1 MDIIKRIPRSINPK
15 NIPKNI
21 PKNLKNITRYNPLVK
36 VNLKDISKNIS
47 TSKLP
52 KQFKNNIFINF
63 IVIFVV
69 VIIIGSLVYNVI
81 TKEVPTTG
89 GVIREG
95 IIGQPQYINPVLSFS
110 NDVNKPDRVL
120 EYLIYPSLFRLDSE
134 GNLIN
139 ELVEEYT
146 VGDNGKEY
154 IFKIKSGITWD
165 DNTPLTIDDIIFTI
179 ETIQNPDYNSPL
191 NSALKGVVITRVDD
205 ATLKLNINA
214 SYSPFLSGLTFGI
227 LPKHIWQNLEPSAF
241 LLAKS
246 NLEPVGSGKFKYK
259 SIQKKKDGN
268 IASITLE
275 RNSNYFGDKPN
286 IETFILVFYPREDED
301 KMIQDFKQ
309 DKLQAITQL
318 KRPLDESE
326 KFQTNILNI
335 PQSFGIIFNV
345 KDPLLANKEIR
356 QAMSHAIDRDQII
369 NNVLNGEATLINGPL
384 NEFNKFYIDT
394 PVELNL
400 DKAKQILD
408 EANWKDADGDGI
420 REKDNQKA
428 EFVLLVAGGNKVDEV
443 TKTLKEQ
450 IQTIGIQ
457 MNIEII
463 PFNELSNNQIRNRSY
478 QALFLG
484 LGLNIYPDP
493 YIYWHSS
500 QINSP
505 GLNLSQ
511 YTNIN
516 NDGYLET
523 ARTNTDNN
531 VINSSLAQFQN
542 QISNDV
548 PAIFIYSP
556 QYLYYTNPIIS
567 NIRLSVG
574 NSSVDR
580 YASISEW
587 YVSTKRVFK

>member
-1 MDIIKRIPRSINPK
+1 MDIIKRIPKPINPK

-21 PKNLKNITRYNPLVK
+21 PKNLKNITKHNPLAN
-36 VNLKDISKNIS
+36 VNLKNISKNIP
-47 TSKLP
+47 TGKLP
-52 KQFKNNIFINF
+52 KQFKNNVFVNF
-63 IVIFVV
+63 IIIFVV
-69 VIIIGSLVYNVI
+69 LIIIGSVVYRVI
-81 TKEVPTTG
+81 TKEVPATG

-120 EYLIYPSLFRLDSE
+120 EYLIYPTLFRLDTE
-134 GNLIN
+134 GNLVN
-139 ELVEEYT
+139 ELVEEYS

-154 IFKIKSGITWD
+154 IFKIKPNITWD

-191 NSALKGVVITRVDD
+191 NSALKGVIITKVDD
-205 ATLKLNINA
+205 STLKLNLNA

-241 LLAKS
+241 LLAKA
-246 NLEPVGSGKFKYK
+246 NLEPVGAGKFKYK

-275 RNSNYFGDKPN
+275 RNTNYFGAKPN
-286 IETFILVFYPREDED
+286 IETFILVFYAKEEE
-301 KMIQDFKQ
+301 MTQDFKQ
-309 DKLQAITQL
+309 NKLQAITQL
-318 KRPLDESE
+318 KSPLDESD

-345 KDPLLANKEIR
+345 KDPLLAKKEIR
-356 QAMSHAIDRDQII
+356 QAMSHTIDRDQII

-384 NEFNKFYIDT
+384 NKFNKFYTDT

-400 DKAKQILD
+400 DRAKQILD

-428 EFVLLVAGGNKVDEV
+428 EFTLLVAGGNKVDEV
-443 TKTLKEQ
+443 TAILREQ
-450 IQTIGIQ
+450 VKAVGIQ
-457 MNIEII
+457 MNTEII

-531 VINSSLAQFQN
+531 VITSSLAQFQN
-542 QISNDV
+542 QIANDV

-567 NIRLSVG
+567 NIKVSTG

-580 YASISEW
+580 YASISDW
-587 YVSTKRVFK
+587 YVMTKRVLK

>member
-1 MDIIKRIPRSINPK
+1 MDIIKRIPRSINT
-15 NIPKNI
+15 KNI
-21 PKNLKNITRYNPLVK
+21 PKNLTNITKHNPLAN
-36 VNLKDISKNIS
+36 VNLKNIYKNIP
-47 TSKLP
+47 TGELP
-52 KQFKNNIFINF
+52 KRLKNNIFVNF
-63 IVIFVV
+63 IIIFVV
-69 VIIIGSLVYNVI
+69 LIIISSVVYRAI
-81 TKEVPTTG
+81 TKEVLTIG
-89 GVIREG
+89 GIIREG
-95 IIGQPQYINPVLSFS
+95 IIGQPQYINPILSFS

-120 EYLIYPSLFRLDSE
+120 EYLIYPTLFRLDTE
-134 GNLIN
+134 GNLVN

-146 VGDNGKEY
+146 VGNNGKEY
-154 IFKIKSGITWD
+154 IFKIKPNITWD

-179 ETIQNPDYNSPL
+179 ETIQNPGYNSPL
-191 NSALKGVVITRVDD
+191 NSALKGVIITKVDD
-205 ATLKLNINA
+205 SSLKLNLNA

-241 LLAKS
+241 LLAKA
-246 NLEPVGSGKFKYK
+246 NLEPVGAGKFKYK

-275 RNSNYFGDKPN
+275 RNTNYFGAKPN
-286 IETFILVFYPREDED
+286 IETFILVFYAKEDE
-301 KMIQDFKQ
+301 MTQDFKQ
-309 DKLQAITQL
+309 NKLQAITQL
-318 KRPLDESE
+318 KSPLDESD

-345 KDPLLANKEIR
+345 KDPLLAKKEIR
-356 QAMSHAIDRDQII
+356 QAISHTIDRTQII
-369 NNVLNGEATLINGPL
+369 NNILNGEATLINGPL
-384 NEFNKFYIDT
+384 NKFNKFYIDT

-420 REKDNQKA
+420 REKDKQKA
-428 EFVLLVAGGNKVDEV
+428 EFTLLVAGGNKVDEV
-443 TKTLKEQ
+443 TTMLKEQ
-450 IQTIGIQ
+450 IKAVGIQ
-457 MNIEII
+457 MNTEII

-500 QINSP
+500 QINNP

-531 VINSSLAQFQN
+531 VITSSLAQFQN
-542 QISNDV
+542 QITSDI

-567 NIRLSVG
+567 NIKVLTG

-580 YASISEW
+580 YASISDW
-587 YVSTKRVFK
+587 YVMTKRVLK

>member
-1 MDIIKRIPRSINPK
+1 MDIIKRIPKPINPK

-21 PKNLKNITRYNPLVK
+21 PKNLKNITKHNPLAN
-36 VNLKDISKNIS
+36 VNLKNISKNIP
-47 TSKLP
+47 TGKLP
-52 KQFKNNIFINF
+52 KQFKNNVFVNF
-63 IVIFVV
+63 IIIFVV
-69 VIIIGSLVYNVI
+69 LIIIGSVVYRVI
-81 TKEVPTTG
+81 TKEVPATG

-120 EYLIYPSLFRLDSE
+120 EYLIYPTLFRLDTE
-134 GNLIN
+134 GNLVN
-139 ELVEEYT
+139 ELVEEYS

-154 IFKIKSGITWD
+154 IFKIKSNITWD

-191 NSALKGVVITRVDD
+191 NSALKGVIITRVDD
-205 ATLKLNINA
+205 STLKLNLNA

-241 LLAKS
+241 LLAKA
-246 NLEPVGSGKFKYK
+246 NLEPVGAGKFKYK

-275 RNSNYFGDKPN
+275 RNTNYFGAKPN
-286 IETFILVFYPREDED
+286 IETFILVFYAKEEE
-301 KMIQDFKQ
+301 MTQDFKQ
-309 DKLQAITQL
+309 NKLQAITQL
-318 KRPLDESE
+318 KSPLDESD

-345 KDPLLANKEIR
+345 KDPLLAKKEIR
-356 QAMSHAIDRDQII
+356 QAMSHTIDRTQII

-384 NEFNKFYIDT
+384 NKFNKFYTDT

-428 EFVLLVAGGNKVDEV
+428 EFTLLVAGGNKVDEV
-443 TKTLKEQ
+443 TAMLREQ
-450 IQTIGIQ
+450 VKAVGIQ
-457 MNIEII
+457 MNTEII

-531 VINSSLAQFQN
+531 VITSSLAQFQN
-542 QISNDV
+542 QIANDV

-567 NIRLSVG
+567 NIKVSTG

-580 YASISEW
+580 YASISDW
-587 YVSTKRVFK
+587 YVMTKRVLK

>member
-1 MDIIKRIPRSINPK
+1 MDIIKRIPKPINPK

-21 PKNLKNITRYNPLVK
+21 PKNLKNITKHNPLAN
-36 VNLKDISKNIS
+36 VNLKNISKNIP
-47 TSKLP
+47 TGKLP
-52 KQFKNNIFINF
+52 KQFKNNVFVNF
-63 IVIFVV
+63 IIIFVV
-69 VIIIGSLVYNVI
+69 LIIIGSVVYRVI
-81 TKEVPTTG
+81 TKEVPATG

-120 EYLIYPSLFRLDSE
+120 EYLIYPTLFRLDTE
-134 GNLIN
+134 GNLVN
-139 ELVEEYT
+139 ELVEEYS

-154 IFKIKSGITWD
+154 IFKIKPNITWD

-191 NSALKGVVITRVDD
+191 NSALKGVIITKVDD
-205 ATLKLNINA
+205 STLKLNLNA

-241 LLAKS
+241 LLAKA
-246 NLEPVGSGKFKYK
+246 NLEPVGAGKFKYK

-275 RNSNYFGDKPN
+275 RNTNYFGAKPN
-286 IETFILVFYPREDED
+286 IETFILVFYAKEEE
-301 KMIQDFKQ
+301 MTQDFKQ
-309 DKLQAITQL
+309 NKLQAITQL
-318 KRPLDESE
+318 KSPLDESD

-345 KDPLLANKEIR
+345 KDPLLAKKEIR
-356 QAMSHAIDRDQII
+356 QAMSHTIDRDQII

-384 NEFNKFYIDT
+384 NKFNKFYTDT
-394 PVELNL
+394 PIELNL

-428 EFVLLVAGGNKVDEV
+428 EFTLLVAGGNKVDEV
-443 TKTLKEQ
+443 TTMLREQ
-450 IQTIGIQ
+450 VKAVGIQ
-457 MNIEII
+457 MNTEII

-531 VINSSLAQFQN
+531 VITSSLAQFQN
-542 QISNDV
+542 QIANDV

-567 NIRLSVG
+567 NIKVSTG

-580 YASISEW
+580 YASISDW
-587 YVSTKRVFK
+587 YVMTKRVLK

>member
-1 MDIIKRIPRSINPK
+1 MDIIKRIPRPINPK

-21 PKNLKNITRYNPLVK
+21 PKNLKNITKHNHWAQ
-36 VNLKDISKNIS
+36 VNLKNISKNIS
-47 TSKLP
+47 TGKLP
-52 KQFKNNIFINF
+52 KQFKNNVFVNF
-63 IVIFVV
+63 IIIFVV
-69 VIIIGSLVYNVI
+69 LIIIGSVVYRVI
-81 TKEVPTTG
+81 TKEVPATG

-120 EYLIYPSLFRLDSE
+120 EYLIYPTLFRLDTE
-134 GNLIN
+134 GNLVK
-139 ELVEEYT
+139 ELVEEYS

-154 IFKIKSGITWD
+154 IFKIKPNITWD

-191 NSALKGVVITRVDD
+191 NSALKGVIITKVDD
-205 ATLKLNINA
+205 STLKLNLNA

-241 LLAKS
+241 LLAKA
-246 NLEPVGSGKFKYK
+246 NLEPVGAGKFKYK

-275 RNSNYFGDKPN
+275 RNTNYFGAKPN
-286 IETFILVFYPREDED
+286 IETFILVFYAKEEE
-301 KMIQDFKQ
+301 MTQDFKQ
-309 DKLQAITQL
+309 NKLQAITQL
-318 KRPLDESE
+318 KSPLDESD

-345 KDPLLANKEIR
+345 KDPLLAKKEIR
-356 QAMSHAIDRDQII
+356 QAMSHTIDRAKII
-369 NNVLNGEATLINGPL
+369 NNILNGEATLINGPL
-384 NEFNKFYIDT
+384 NKFNKFYTDT

-428 EFVLLVAGGNKVDEV
+428 EFTLLVAGGNKVDEV
-443 TKTLKEQ
+443 TAMLREQ
-450 IQTIGIQ
+450 VKAVGIQ
-457 MNIEII
+457 MNTEII

-531 VINSSLAQFQN
+531 VITSSLSQFQN
-542 QISNDV
+542 QIARDV

-567 NIRLSVG
+567 NIKVSTG

-580 YASISEW
+580 YASISDW
-587 YVSTKRVFK
+587 YVMTKRVLK

>member
-1 MDIIKRIPRSINPK
+1 MDIIKRIPRSINT
-15 NIPKNI
+15 KNI
-21 PKNLKNITRYNPLVK
+21 PKNLTNITKHNPLAN
-36 VNLKDISKNIS
+36 VNLKNIYKNIP
-47 TSKLP
+47 TGELP
-52 KQFKNNIFINF
+52 KRLKNNIFVNF
-63 IVIFVV
+63 IIIFVV
-69 VIIIGSLVYNVI
+69 LIIISSVVYRAI
-81 TKEVPTTG
+81 TKEVLTIG
-89 GVIREG
+89 GIIREG
-95 IIGQPQYINPVLSFS
+95 IIGQPQYINPILSFS

-120 EYLIYPSLFRLDSE
+120 EYLIYPTLFRLDTE
-134 GNLIN
+134 GNLVN

-146 VGDNGKEY
+146 VGNNGKEY
-154 IFKIKSGITWD
+154 IFKIKPNITWD

-191 NSALKGVVITRVDD
+191 NSALKGVIITKVDD
-205 ATLKLNINA
+205 SSLKLNLNA

-241 LLAKS
+241 LLAKA
-246 NLEPVGSGKFKYK
+246 NLEPVGAGKFKYK

-275 RNSNYFGDKPN
+275 RNTNYFGAKPN
-286 IETFILVFYPREDED
+286 IETFILVFYAKEDE
-301 KMIQDFKQ
+301 MTQDFKQ
-309 DKLQAITQL
+309 NKLQAITQL
-318 KRPLDESE
+318 KSPLDESD

-345 KDPLLANKEIR
+345 KDPLLAKKEIR
-356 QAMSHAIDRDQII
+356 QAISHTIDRTQII
-369 NNVLNGEATLINGPL
+369 NNILNGEATLINGPL
-384 NEFNKFYIDT
+384 NKFNKFYIDT

-408 EANWKDADGDGI
+408 ESNWKDADGDGI
-420 REKDNQKA
+420 REKDKQKA
-428 EFVLLVAGGNKVDEV
+428 EFTLLVAGGNKVDEV
-443 TKTLKEQ
+443 TTMLKEQ
-450 IQTIGIQ
+450 IKAVGIQ
-457 MNIEII
+457 MNTEII

-500 QINSP
+500 QINNP

-531 VINSSLAQFQN
+531 VITSSLAQFQN
-542 QISNDV
+542 QITSDI

-567 NIRLSVG
+567 NIKVLTG

-580 YASISEW
+580 YASISDW
-587 YVSTKRVFK
+587 YVMTKRVLK

>member
-1 MDIIKRIPRSINPK
+1 MDIIKRIPKSINT
-15 NIPKNI
+15 KNI
-21 PKNLKNITRYNPLVK
+21 PKNLKNITKHNPLAN
-36 VNLKDISKNIS
+36 VNLKNIYKNIP
-47 TSKLP
+47 TGELP
-52 KQFKNNIFINF
+52 KRLKNNIFVNF
-63 IVIFVV
+63 IIIFVV
-69 VIIIGSLVYNVI
+69 LIIISSVVYRAI
-81 TKEVPTTG
+81 TKEVLTIG
-89 GVIREG
+89 GIIREG
-95 IIGQPQYINPVLSFS
+95 IIGQPQYINPILSFS

-120 EYLIYPSLFRLDSE
+120 EYLIYPTLFRLDTE
-134 GNLIN
+134 GNLVN
-139 ELVEEYT
+139 ELVEEYS

-154 IFKIKSGITWD
+154 IFKIKPNITWD

-191 NSALKGVVITRVDD
+191 NSALKGVIITKVDD
-205 ATLKLNINA
+205 SSLKLNLNA

-241 LLAKS
+241 LLAKA
-246 NLEPVGSGKFKYK
+246 NLEPVGAGKFKYK

-275 RNSNYFGDKPN
+275 RNTNYFGAKPN
-286 IETFILVFYPREDED
+286 IETFILVFYAKEDE
-301 KMIQDFKQ
+301 MTQDFKQ
-309 DKLQAITQL
+309 NKLQAITQL
-318 KRPLDESE
+318 KSPLDESD

-345 KDPLLANKEIR
+345 KDPLLAKKEIR
-356 QAMSHAIDRDQII
+356 QAISHTIDRTQII
-369 NNVLNGEATLINGPL
+369 NNILNGEATLINGPL
-384 NEFNKFYIDT
+384 NKFNKFYIDT

-420 REKDNQKA
+420 REKDKQKA
-428 EFVLLVAGGNKVDEV
+428 EFTLLVAGGNKVDEV
-443 TKTLKEQ
+443 TTMLKEQ
-450 IQTIGIQ
+450 IKAVGIQ
-457 MNIEII
+457 MNTEII

-500 QINSP
+500 QINNP

-531 VINSSLAQFQN
+531 VITSSLAQFQN
-542 QISNDV
+542 QITSDI

-567 NIRLSVG
+567 NIKVLTG

-580 YASISEW
+580 YASISDW
-587 YVSTKRVFK
+587 YVMTKRVLK

>member
-1 MDIIKRIPRSINPK
+1 MDIIKRIPKPINPK

-21 PKNLKNITRYNPLVK
+21 PKNLKNITKHNPLAN
-36 VNLKDISKNIS
+36 VNLKNISKNIP
-47 TSKLP
+47 TGKLP
-52 KQFKNNIFINF
+52 KQFKNNVFVNF
-63 IVIFVV
+63 IIIFVV
-69 VIIIGSLVYNVI
+69 LIIIGSVVYRVI
-81 TKEVPTTG
+81 TKEVPATG

-120 EYLIYPSLFRLDSE
+120 EYLIYPTLFRLDTE
-134 GNLIN
+134 GNLVN
-139 ELVEEYT
+139 ELVEEYS

-154 IFKIKSGITWD
+154 IFKIKSNITWD

-191 NSALKGVVITRVDD
+191 NSALKGVIITKVDD
-205 ATLKLNINA
+205 STLKLNLNA

-241 LLAKS
+241 LLAKA
-246 NLEPVGSGKFKYK
+246 NLEPVGAGKFKYK

-275 RNSNYFGDKPN
+275 RNTNYFGAKPN
-286 IETFILVFYPREDED
+286 IETFILVFYAKEEE
-301 KMIQDFKQ
+301 MTQDFKQ
-309 DKLQAITQL
+309 NKLQAITQL
-318 KRPLDESE
+318 KSSLDESD

-345 KDPLLANKEIR
+345 KDPLLAKKEIR
-356 QAMSHAIDRDQII
+356 QAMSHTIDRAQII

-384 NEFNKFYIDT
+384 NQFNKFYTDT

-428 EFVLLVAGGNKVDEV
+428 EFTLLVAGGNKVDEV
-443 TKTLKEQ
+443 TAMLREQ
-450 IQTIGIQ
+450 VKAVGIQ
-457 MNIEII
+457 MNTEII

-531 VINSSLAQFQN
+531 VITSSLAQFQN
-542 QISNDV
+542 QIASDV

-567 NIRLSVG
+567 NIKVSTG

-580 YASISEW
+580 YASISDW
-587 YVSTKRVFK
+587 YVMTKRVLK

>member
-1 MDIIKRIPRSINPK
+1 MDIIKRIPKPINPK

-21 PKNLKNITRYNPLVK
+21 PKNLKNITKHNPLAN
-36 VNLKDISKNIS
+36 VNLKNISKNIP
-47 TSKLP
+47 TGKLP
-52 KQFKNNIFINF
+52 KQFKNNVFVNF
-63 IVIFVV
+63 IIIFVV
-69 VIIIGSLVYNVI
+69 LIIIGSVVYRVI
-81 TKEVPTTG
+81 TKEVPATG

-120 EYLIYPSLFRLDSE
+120 EYLIYPTLFRLDTE
-134 GNLIN
+134 GNLVN
-139 ELVEEYT
+139 ELVEEYS

-154 IFKIKSGITWD
+154 IFKIKSNITWD

-191 NSALKGVVITRVDD
+191 NSALKGVIITKVDD
-205 ATLKLNINA
+205 STLKLNLNA

-241 LLAKS
+241 LLAKA
-246 NLEPVGSGKFKYK
+246 NLEPVGAGKFKYK

-275 RNSNYFGDKPN
+275 RNTNYFGAKPN
-286 IETFILVFYPREDED
+286 IETFILVFYAKEEE
-301 KMIQDFKQ
+301 MTQDFKQ
-309 DKLQAITQL
+309 NKLQAITQL
-318 KRPLDESE
+318 KSPLDESD

-345 KDPLLANKEIR
+345 KDPLLAKKEIR
-356 QAMSHAIDRDQII
+356 QAMSHTIDRAQII

-384 NEFNKFYIDT
+384 NQFNKFYTDT

-428 EFVLLVAGGNKVDEV
+428 EFTLLVAGGNKVDEV
-443 TKTLKEQ
+443 TAMLREQ
-450 IQTIGIQ
+450 VKAVGIQ
-457 MNIEII
+457 MNTEII

-531 VINSSLAQFQN
+531 VITSSLAQFQN
-542 QISNDV
+542 QIASDV

-567 NIRLSVG
+567 NIKVSTG

-580 YASISEW
+580 YASISDW
-587 YVSTKRVFK
+587 YVMTKRVLK

>member
-1 MDIIKRIPRSINPK
+1 MDIIKRIPRSINT
-15 NIPKNI
+15 KNI
-21 PKNLKNITRYNPLVK
+21 PKNLTNITKHNPLAN
-36 VNLKDISKNIS
+36 VNLKNIYKNIP
-47 TSKLP
+47 TGELP
-52 KQFKNNIFINF
+52 KRLKNNIFVNF
-63 IVIFVV
+63 IIIFVV
-69 VIIIGSLVYNVI
+69 LIIISSVVYRAI
-81 TKEVPTTG
+81 TKEVLTIG
-89 GVIREG
+89 GIIREG
-95 IIGQPQYINPVLSFS
+95 IIGQPQYINPILSFS

-120 EYLIYPSLFRLDSE
+120 EYLIYPTLFRLDTE
-134 GNLIN
+134 GNLVN

-146 VGDNGKEY
+146 VGNNGKEY
-154 IFKIKSGITWD
+154 IFKIKPNITWD

-191 NSALKGVVITRVDD
+191 NSALKGVIITKVDD
-205 ATLKLNINA
+205 SSLKLNLNA

-241 LLAKS
+241 LLAKA
-246 NLEPVGSGKFKYK
+246 NLEPVGAGKFKYK

-275 RNSNYFGDKPN
+275 RNTNYFGAKPN
-286 IETFILVFYPREDED
+286 IETFILVFYAKEDE
-301 KMIQDFKQ
+301 MTQDFKQ
-309 DKLQAITQL
+309 NKLQAITQL
-318 KRPLDESE
+318 KSPLDESD

-345 KDPLLANKEIR
+345 KDPLLAKKEIR
-356 QAMSHAIDRDQII
+356 QAISHTIDRTQII
-369 NNVLNGEATLINGPL
+369 NNILNGEATLINGPL
-384 NEFNKFYIDT
+384 NKFNKFYIDT

-420 REKDNQKA
+420 REKDKQKA
-428 EFVLLVAGGNKVDEV
+428 EFTLLVAGGNKVDEV
-443 TKTLKEQ
+443 TTMLKEQ
-450 IQTIGIQ
+450 IKAVGIQ
-457 MNIEII
+457 MNTEII

-500 QINSP
+500 QINNP

-531 VINSSLAQFQN
+531 VITSSLAQFQN
-542 QISNDV
+542 QITSDI

-567 NIRLSVG
+567 NIKVLTG

-580 YASISEW
+580 YASISDW
-587 YVSTKRVFK
+587 YVMTKRVLK

>member
-1 MDIIKRIPRSINPK
+1 MDIIKRIPKPINPK

-21 PKNLKNITRYNPLVK
+21 PKNLKNITKHNPLAN
-36 VNLKDISKNIS
+36 VNLKNISKNIP
-47 TSKLP
+47 TGKLP
-52 KQFKNNIFINF
+52 KQFKNNVFVNF
-63 IVIFVV
+63 IIIFVV
-69 VIIIGSLVYNVI
+69 LIIIGSVVYRVI
-81 TKEVPTTG
+81 TKEVPATG

-120 EYLIYPSLFRLDSE
+120 EYLIYPTLFRLDTE
-134 GNLIN
+134 GNLVN
-139 ELVEEYT
+139 ELVEEYS

-154 IFKIKSGITWD
+154 IFKIKSNITWD

-191 NSALKGVVITRVDD
+191 NSALKGVIITKVDD
-205 ATLKLNINA
+205 STLKLNLNA

-241 LLAKS
+241 LLAKA
-246 NLEPVGSGKFKYK
+246 NLEPVGAGKFKYK

-275 RNSNYFGDKPN
+275 RNTNYFGAKPN
-286 IETFILVFYPREDED
+286 IETFILVFYAKEEE
-301 KMIQDFKQ
+301 MTQDFKQ
-309 DKLQAITQL
+309 NKLQAITQL
-318 KRPLDESE
+318 KSPLDESD

-345 KDPLLANKEIR
+345 KDPLLAKKEIR
-356 QAMSHAIDRDQII
+356 QAMSHTIDRAQII

-384 NEFNKFYIDT
+384 NQFNKFYTDT

-428 EFVLLVAGGNKVDEV
+428 EFTLLVAGGNKVDEV
-443 TKTLKEQ
+443 TAMLREQ
-450 IQTIGIQ
+450 VKAVGIQ
-457 MNIEII
+457 MNTEII

-531 VINSSLAQFQN
+531 VITSSLAQFQN
-542 QISNDV
+542 QIANDV

-567 NIRLSVG
+567 NIKVSTG

-580 YASISEW
+580 YASISDW
-587 YVSTKRVFK
+587 YVMTKRVLK